1 MEPANLHDLLLVTAF
16 RHRIKESD
24 AEEGRLRI
32 AALTEREIDADAF
45 RAAVGELLRAGL
57 IYDPVN
63 LPPGALQCHWR
74 LELTP
79 EGFEAA
85 QAFGAPCR
93 T

>member
-1 MEPANLHDLLLVTAF
+1 MQPANLHDLLLVTAF

-24 AEEGRLRI
+24 AEEGRLKI
-32 AALTEREIDADAF
+32 ARLTGREIEAGAF
-45 RAAVGELLRAGL
+45 RAALSALLADGL

-79 EGFEAA
+79 DGFERA
-85 QAFGAPCR
+85 R
-93 T
+93 SL

>member
-1 MEPANLHDLLLVTAF
+1 MPEPTDLRDLLLLTAF

-32 AALTEREIDADAF
+32 VELTGREIDADAF
-45 RAAVGELLRAGL
+45 RTAVRELVADGL
-57 IYDPVN
+57 IYDPVT

-79 EGFEAA
+79 EGFERVRE
-85 QAFGAPCR
+85 F